1 MKTTSLRKFT
11 HLAVSALLLATMLA
25 AFVPQP
31 SQAATCARYYF
42 VKKGDTTAKIAHTF
56 DMKWGRI
63 ADANNLEYPYKLKVG
78 QRLCIPGEATEEETG
93 ESISYTVTAR
103 GSAITVK
110 VTNPPTKRAY
120 YVKVRDVTAG
130 AGSWY
135 KVGTF
140 KVKKSSTNTQVFSI
154 PKDLRSKLYLQ
165 VCLKNATTDELTCRT
180 VLHY

>member
-1 MKTTSLRKFT
+1 MKTDLLRKFA
-11 HLAVSALLLATMLA
+11 HLAVSALLVAAMLA
-25 AFVPQP
+25 AFLPQP
-31 SQAATCARYYF
+31 VQAATCARYYT
-42 VKKGDTTAKIAHTF
+42 VKEGDTTPKIAHTF

-63 ADANNLEYPYKLKVG
+63 ADANDLEYPYKLKVG
-78 QRLCIPGEATEEETG
+78 QILCIPGEATTDTG
-93 ESISYTVTAR
+93 ENISYTVTAR
-103 GSAITVK
+103 GTAITVK

-135 KVGTF
+135 KLGSF
-140 KVKKSSTNTQVFSI
+140 KVKKNATNSQVFSV

-165 VCLKNATTDELTCRT
+165 VCLKNASTNELTCRT